1 MDSTIDLAWATDDLR
16 AAYDGYAPFAGSDHL
31 PQVIRVAG
39 PRIDRQDRLRRS
51 WKIADY
57 DQAKAEAAH
66 LPQPGQ
72 LETPEEI
79 DSYTETLTKELTRI
93 ADLVASLRY
102 SKRSGKA

>member
-1 MDSTIDLAWATDDLR
+1 M
-16 AAYDGYAPFAGSDHL
+16 
-31 PQVIRVAG
+31 AG

-51 WKIADY
+51 WKTADY
-57 DQAKAEAAH
+57 DQAKAEAAY

-93 ADLVASLRY
+93 ADLVAPLRH
-102 SKRSGKA
+102 SKGRGKAWWNHDIKDAIETERRAQRTWLSDRTDSA

>member
-1 MDSTIDLAWATDDLR
+1 M
-16 AAYDGYAPFAGSDHL
+16 
-31 PQVIRVAG
+31 AG
-39 PRIDRQDRLRRS
+39 PHIDRQDRLRRS
-51 WKIADY
+51 WKTADY

-93 ADLVASLRY
+93 ADLVAPLRH
-102 SKRSGKA
+102 SKGRGKAWWNHDTKRAIEEERRAQRARLAPPQRYLEAFEQ